1 MKKSTETMQY
11 INNDKLVHKS
21 SNFMGQSVH
30 DGSTC
35 PLKTIGFY
43 DFVKCEVTTY
53 KMPVFREVALAH
65 RVLNINFSTWSKVGR
80 NIWSLQKLYRSKHI
94 PSLAKNYLLWGFMGP
109 IFDGPI
115 LMVHRAWT
123 LILKTMKMARRNQ
136 HLKNIWFLVQL

>member
-1 MKKSTETMQY
+1 
-11 INNDKLVHKS
+11 
-21 SNFMGQSVH
+21 MGQSVH

-80 NIWSLQKLYRSKHI
+80 NI
-94 PSLAKNYLLWGFMGP
+94 
-109 IFDGPI
+109 
-115 LMVHRAWT
+115 
-123 LILKTMKMARRNQ
+123 
-136 HLKNIWFLVQL
+136 

>member
-1 MKKSTETMQY
+1 MKKSAETMQY
-11 INNDKLVHKS
+11 INNDKLVHKI

-109 IFDGPI
+109 IFNAAMDLFSWYTELGRWSSRPWKWLAEI
-115 LMVHRAWT
+115 NTW
-123 LILKTMKMARRNQ
+123 KTSG
-136 HLKNIWFLVQL
+136 F